1 MSTRGPLW
9 RYFSK
14 INIDTLVEISRWKKE
29 QRQSG
34 KDEASTTFA
43 DLRKRFGQHRKSIKN
58 RMKKFYSRSSCE
70 EDDDKVHARS
80 NVNDNAH
87 TTGVNHLSGHDA
99 CGSSSSE
106 STDKMHRIGPKH
118 EGLSA
123 YFNKRDRH
131 LFSSMLKKSR
141 TSLTFDDVSR
151 KKMIGLAAIGGR
163 SGLKNKPNSN
173 LEVNVHLYFFFFIL
187 LYCPNQNHIFNFFFL
202 QPFQKNGCHSKF
214 YD

>member
-1 MSTRGPLW
+1 MSTKGPLW

-29 QRQSG
+29 QRHTND
-34 KDEASTTFA
+34 KEEATTTFS

-58 RMKKFYSRSSCE
+58 RMKKFYSRNSCD
-70 EDDDKVHARS
+70 EDIDTMHTQS
-80 NVNDNAH
+80 NDNDIKI
-87 TTGVNHLSGHDA
+87 NNLNGHDA

-106 STDKMHRIGPKH
+106 STEKVHRIGPKH

-141 TSLTFDDVSR
+141 TSLTFDDLSR
-151 KKMIGLAAIGGR
+151 KKIVGVAAFGGR
-163 SGLKNKPNSN
+163 NGIKNKPTQN
-173 LEVNVHLYFFFFIL
+173 LEVKNFIVIYFIRKKNTIFFQIL
-187 LYCPNQNHIFNFFFL
+187 FSEKRMP
-202 QPFQKNGCHSKF
+202 
-214 YD
+214 

>member
-1 MSTRGPLW
+1 MKLYFQINIPELSTKGPLW

-29 QRQSG
+29 QRQNG

-58 RMKKFYSRSSCE
+58 RMKKFYSRNSCE
-70 EDDDKVHARS
+70 EDIDKVHVQS
-80 NVNDNAH
+80 HENGNDINLH
-87 TTGVNHLSGHDA
+87 GHDA

-106 STDKMHRIGPKH
+106 STEKVHRIAPKH

-141 TSLTFDDVSR
+141 TSLTFDDLSR
-151 KKMIGLAAIGGR
+151 KKIVNLAAMSGR
-163 SGLKNKPNSN
+163 NGIKNKPTQNI
-173 LEVNVHLYFFFFIL
+173 EVNNCFAIYLKTKIANV
-187 LYCPNQNHIFNFFFL
+187 
-202 QPFQKNGCHSKF
+202 
-214 YD
+214 

>member
-1 MSTRGPLW
+1 MSTKGPLW

-29 QRQSG
+29 QRHTND
-34 KDEASTTFA
+34 KDEATTTFS

-58 RMKKFYSRSSCE
+58 RMKKFYSRNSCD
-70 EDDDKVHARS
+70 EDIDTMHTQS
-80 NVNDNAH
+80 NGNDIKIN
-87 TTGVNHLSGHDA
+87 NLNGHDA
-99 CGSSSSE
+99 CGSSSSK
-106 STDKMHRIGPKH
+106 STDKVHRIGPKH

-141 TSLTFDDVSR
+141 TSLTFDDLSR
-151 KKMIGLAAIGGR
+151 KKFVSVAAFGGR
-163 SGLKNKPNSN
+163 NGIKNKPTQN
-173 LEVNVHLYFFFFIL
+173 LEVIKMHCHSFYLKHKIIKKKI
-187 LYCPNQNHIFNFFFL
+187 IFY
-202 QPFQKNGCHSKF
+202 FQKSGCHSKF